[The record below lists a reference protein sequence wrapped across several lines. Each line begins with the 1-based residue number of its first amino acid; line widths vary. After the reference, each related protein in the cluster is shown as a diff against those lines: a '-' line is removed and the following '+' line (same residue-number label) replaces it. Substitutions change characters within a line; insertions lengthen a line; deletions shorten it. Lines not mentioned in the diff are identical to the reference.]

1 MATRQTN
8 SIEQS
13 VGRIEGQLEG
23 VAATLDRFDS
33 LLEKLDA
40 RGVIRDEEFKAMR
53 DDIAELKRHA
63 EEMTKVKNEFTAL
76 QRFIHDGKM
85 TGKGVVIGLTIAA
98 GTGGAAVG
106 VFFKQIVT
114 WLEKLFSGS

>member
-1 MATRQTN
+1 VASRQTN

-23 VAATLDRFDS
+23 VAETLDRFDS

-40 RGVIRDEEFKAMR
+40 RWVVRDEEFKIMS
-53 DDIAELKRHA
+53 DDISELKRHA
-63 EEMTKVKNEFTAL
+63 EDMIKVKNEFTAL
-76 QRFIHDGKM
+76 QQFLRDGKM

-106 VFFKQIVT
+106 VFFRQIVT
-114 WLEKLFSGS
+114 WLDKLFTGG

>member
-40 RGVIRDEEFKAMR
+40 RGVVRDEEFKIMS
-53 DDIAELKRHA
+53 DDISELKRHA
-63 EEMTKVKNEFTAL
+63 EDMIKVKSEFTAL
-76 QRFIHDGKM
+76 QQFLRDGKM

-98 GTGGAAVG
+98 GTGGAAVA
-106 VFFKQIVT
+106 VFFRQIVT
-114 WLEKLFSGS
+114 WLDKLFTGG

>member
-40 RGVIRDEEFKAMR
+40 RGLVRDEEFKTMS
-53 DDIAELKRHA
+53 DDISALKRHA
-63 EEMTKVKNEFTAL
+63 EEMTKVKSDFTAL
-76 QRFIHDGKM
+76 QQFIRDGKM
-85 TGKGVVIGLTIAA
+85 TGKGVVIGLTLAA

-106 VFFKQIVT
+106 LFFRQIVT
-114 WLEKLFSGS
+114 WLDKLFTGG